1 MLHTAAV
8 QEGKLTR
15 VWIRV
20 EASLPLEWTLM
31 GVVREPLEAAPQVP
45 AENWVAFAI
54 GPEGARAEGVGTA
67 AVSALTNLAHELTKL
82 ARDPNG

>member
-1 MLHTAAV
+1 MIARM

-31 GVVREPLEAAPQVP
+31 GVVRDAA
-45 AENWVAFAI
+45 
-54 GPEGARAEGVGTA
+54 
-67 AVSALTNLAHELTKL
+67 
-82 ARDPNG
+82 